1 MFFLLRCAFWIGLVF
16 IVAPMITGTGS
27 VPSVPDAASVVDSLR
42 PTLPATATAPAAGT
56 LAGVAAGGSAMLAD
70 GAATIETVSDVARFC
85 IDNAAVC
92 TAGLGALDLL
102 GEAVGQGIGYV
113 ALMTGAEEPAAAGA
127 PLEMRGTLT
136 SDDVAVPWHGTGA
149 PVVAGSQARLRLP
162 PPDPR
167 RAAPQG

>member
-16 IVAPMITGTGS
+16 IVAPIITGSGS
-27 VPSVPDAASVVDSLR
+27 VPTVPDAASVVDALR
-42 PTLPATATAPAAGT
+42 PTVPATAEAPSAGT
-56 LAGVAAGGSAMLAD
+56 LAAAAAGGSRMLAD
-70 GAATIETVSDVARFC
+70 GAATIDTVSDVARFC
-85 IDNAAVC
+85 IDNATVC

-113 ALMTGAEEPAAAGA
+113 ALLTGAEEPAAELA
-127 PLEMRGTLT
+127 PPEMRGTLT

-149 PVVAGSQARLRLP
+149 PVVAGSQARMRLP

-167 RAAPQG
+167 RAPQG